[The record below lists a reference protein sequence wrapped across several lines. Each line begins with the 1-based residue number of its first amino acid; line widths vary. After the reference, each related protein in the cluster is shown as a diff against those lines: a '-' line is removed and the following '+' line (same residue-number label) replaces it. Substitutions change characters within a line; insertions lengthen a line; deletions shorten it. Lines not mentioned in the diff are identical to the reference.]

1 MGFYHNDRLHLF
13 SRLTLIL
20 FVFSM
25 FFVPPVLCDSNESHM
40 YRVGVLSVYGDK
52 DDLKERWAP
61 VVDYLAN
68 NIPDSGFE
76 IVPLEYGEFSQTL
89 KSNHIDFFYSNPVL
103 YVEMARVHGAGR
115 IATFQPAWDNSS
127 YVGMG
132 GVIFTK
138 ADRTDINS
146 LQDLKGKSFMAVSD
160 TSLGGYLA
168 ARNEFYL
175 ENIDDG
181 DFSEMTFANSQ
192 RNAVFSVV
200 EGDVDAGT
208 VRTGVLE
215 LMIREGVIDKGDV
228 KILNRKEY
236 DGYPFLISTELYPDW
251 AFAKTASTS
260 DDISKSMAIALLS
273 MPADSEAAISIGS
286 SGWTVPADYSSV
298 DGLMRELRYGM
309 YVDYGKIT
317 LKDAFAQ
324 YWYILVF
331 VIMLFVLLQVHS
343 RWMLEMKKKS
353 QLEASNRLKDLF
365 TDIMRHDLMNPV
377 NVIRGFSDVLYANE
391 TDLQKKESLEI
402 IRNHTDH
409 LASMVGSAA
418 KLAKLE
424 SDEDMEFEVQD
435 IGMVLH
441 MVIDSFSTEFTR
453 EGIHLEYGNG
463 NEYFSKVNDV
473 IEDVFS
479 NIISN
484 SLKYSPAD
492 STITI
497 SVQDKDKYWK
507 IMVADEGD
515 GIPDDVKPFVFDRF
529 RRADKKGIKGSGL
542 GLAIVKRIVDIHKG
556 CVGVEDNPAAPGS
569 VFWVMLEKA

>member
-1 MGFYHNDRLHLF
+1 
-13 SRLTLIL
+13 
-20 FVFSM
+20 
-25 FFVPPVLCDSNESHM
+25 
-40 YRVGVLSVYGDK
+40 
-52 DDLKERWAP
+52 
-61 VVDYLAN
+61 
-68 NIPDSGFE
+68 
-76 IVPLEYGEFSQTL
+76 
-89 KSNHIDFFYSNPVL
+89 
-103 YVEMARVHGAGR
+103 
-115 IATFQPAWDNSS
+115 
-127 YVGMG
+127 
-132 GVIFTK
+132 
-138 ADRTDINS
+138 
-146 LQDLKGKSFMAVSD
+146 
-160 TSLGGYLA
+160 
-168 ARNEFYL
+168 
-175 ENIDDG
+175 
-181 DFSEMTFANSQ
+181 
-192 RNAVFSVV
+192 
-200 EGDVDAGT
+200 
-208 VRTGVLE
+208 
-215 LMIREGVIDKGDV
+215 
-228 KILNRKEY
+228 
-236 DGYPFLISTELYPDW
+236 
-251 AFAKTASTS
+251 
-260 DDISKSMAIALLS
+260 
-273 MPADSEAAISIGS
+273 
-286 SGWTVPADYSSV
+286 
-298 DGLMRELRYGM
+298 
-309 YVDYGKIT
+309 
-317 LKDAFAQ
+317 
-324 YWYILVF
+324 
-331 VIMLFVLLQVHS
+331 
-343 RWMLEMKKKS
+343 MLEMKKKS

-453 EGIHLEYGNG
+453 EGIHLEYENG

-484 SLKYSPAD
+484 SLKYSPAG